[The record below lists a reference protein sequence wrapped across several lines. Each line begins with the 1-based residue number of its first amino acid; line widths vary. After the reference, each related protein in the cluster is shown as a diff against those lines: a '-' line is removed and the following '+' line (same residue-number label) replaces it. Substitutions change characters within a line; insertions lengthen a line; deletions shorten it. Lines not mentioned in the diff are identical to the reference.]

1 MIHNYKQ
8 SNPSKCINKSAG
20 TNMKEKIKCK
30 KDNRQQKPLI
40 PGYLLPAGKIF

>member
-20 TNMKEKIKCK
+20 TNMKEEISVK
-30 KDNRQQKPLI
+30 KTTGSRNP
-40 PGYLLPAGKIF
+40 